1 MNMQTLDRPPAP
13 RDSLAPP
20 PAPMAARPRP
30 PRDMEELLGG
40 TGLAWLGGV
49 TVLVGLAF
57 LLTMAVS
64 RGWLGEG
71 ARTALAGGVSLAL
84 LGLGVRLRER
94 RRNEAALAA
103 AAVGVAGGF
112 GTLVVAGQVYS
123 LIPGALSFAGA
134 LAVGA
139 AATALAV
146 RWRAPLMGWL
156 GLCGA
161 LLAPAVVGGDGA
173 IAYLAVAYA
182 ATVGVLVWQRWT
194 WLGLAAV
201 GIATWQW
208 VAWLISHELPLSTS
222 LATLV
227 VFGLLT
233 MAAAAGFEVRR
244 RQPRVRISAA
254 GLLVLNALVLDIAG
268 WWMMYPNTVAEDLW
282 VVGVAVVHLLIGLAG
297 RRIPRVSHELSL
309 IALGLGVMLAD
320 VAFASLVQGLPLVLG
335 WVAGTIGFGWLL
347 RRHPAGDLRRV
358 LSDRPAQD
366 RAFAIAGLGSHLLY
380 ALAHAFVVDA
390 PLAAHGDGATGIL
403 AMAAVAAG
411 AAISARLAAG
421 RQPWLR
427 VVLDTIALAVLYC
440 LTLEAAHGLA
450 LPVALAGQAAALAAV
465 ARRERDELAGYAA
478 LAFAGTSLAVA
489 VGGFAPPAALVDGLA
504 HPLWAAAALAAA
516 AGALALTAR
525 AFAATAGRLPRG
537 LQVASAAAAFYGLS
551 VEAVAVDP
559 ALTGQTLLSVL
570 WGVTGVGLLVTGL
583 VRDRRTLRRVAL
595 GLLAV
600 TAAKVFLYDLAALDS
615 MARVGSLIGL
625 GVLLLAGGFAW
636 QRVRPLPLPDLREAE
651 AH

>member
-1 MNMQTLDRPPAP
+1 MHTQISGGRRP
-13 RDSLAPP
+13 RDL
-20 PAPMAARPRP
+20 
-30 PRDMEELLGG
+30 EELLGG

-103 AAVGVAGGF
+103 AAVGVAGAF

-123 LIPGALSFAGA
+123 LIPDVLSLAGA

-156 GLCGA
+156 GLWGA

-201 GIATWQW
+201 GVTTWQW
-208 VAWLISHELPLSTS
+208 VAWLISHDPSPSTA

-244 RQPRVRISAA
+244 REPRVRLSAA
-254 GLLVLNALVLDIAG
+254 GLLVLNALVLDIVG
-268 WWMMYPNTVAEDLW
+268 WWAMYPNTVAEDLW
-282 VVGVAVVHLLIGLAG
+282 VAGVAVLHLAIGLAG

-309 IALGLGVMLAD
+309 VALGLGVMLAD

-366 RAFAIAGLGSHLLY
+366 RAFAIAGLGSHLMY
-380 ALAHAFVVDA
+380 ALAHVFVVDA
-390 PLAAHGDGATGIL
+390 PVAGQGGGATAIL

-411 AAISARLAAG
+411 AAISARLATG
-421 RQPWLR
+421 RHPWLR
-427 VVLDTIALAVLYC
+427 LALDALALVVLYC

-450 LPVALAGQAAALAAV
+450 LPLALAGQAAALAAV
-465 ARRERDELAGYAA
+465 ARRERDELAIIGA
-478 LAFAGTSLAVA
+478 LAFAGTALAGTVA
-489 VGGFAPPAALVDGLA
+489 VFAPPAALVDGLRD
-504 HPLWAAAALAAA
+504 PLAAAAALAAT
-516 AGALALTAR
+516 AGALALVALAAR
-525 AFAATAGRLPRG
+525 AVGGRPSRG
-537 LQVASAAAAFYGLS
+537 LEVAAAAVAFYGLS
-551 VEAVAVDP
+551 VEAVAIDP

-570 WGVTGVGLLVTGL
+570 WGVTGVGLLVAGL

-636 QRVRPLPLPDLREAE
+636 QRVRPLPLPDLREAQ

>member
-1 MNMQTLDRPPAP
+1 
-13 RDSLAPP
+13 
-20 PAPMAARPRP
+20 
-30 PRDMEELLGG
+30 
-40 TGLAWLGGV
+40 
-49 TVLVGLAF
+49 
-57 LLTMAVS
+57 MAVS

-71 ARTALAGGVSLAL
+71 ARTALAGGVSLSL
-84 LGLGVRLRER
+84 LGLGARLRER

-103 AAVGVAGGF
+103 AAVGVAGAF

-123 LIPGALSFAGA
+123 LIPDALSLAGA

-139 AATALAV
+139 AATGLAI

-161 LLAPAVVGGDGA
+161 LLAPAVVGGGGGA
-173 IAYLAVAYA
+173 ITYLAVAYA

-194 WLGLAAV
+194 WLGLVAV
-201 GIATWQW
+201 GLTTWQW
-208 VAWLISHELPLSTS
+208 VAWLIPREGPATTA
-222 LATLV
+222 LAVLL

-244 RQPRVRISAA
+244 REARVRISAA
-254 GLLVLNALVLDIAG
+254 GLLVLNALVLDIVG
-268 WWMMYPNTVAEDLW
+268 WWAMYRSTTSTLAEDLW
-282 VVGVAVVHLLIGLAG
+282 VVGVAVVHLALGLAG
-297 RRIPRVSHELSL
+297 RRLPRVSHELSL

-320 VAFASLVQGLPLVLG
+320 VAFATLTHGLPLVLG
-335 WVAGTIGFGWLL
+335 WVAGTIGFGALL

-366 RAFAIAGLGSHLLY
+366 RAFAVAGLGSHLLY
-380 ALAHAFVVDA
+380 TLAHAFVVDA
-390 PLAAHGDGATGIL
+390 PAAGQGGGATAIL
-403 AMAAVAAG
+403 GMAAVAAG
-411 AAISARLAAG
+411 AAVSARLAAE
-421 RQPWLR
+421 RHPWIR
-427 VVLDTIALAVLYC
+427 IGLDTLALAVLYC

-465 ARRERDELAGYAA
+465 ARRERDELAGYGA

-489 VGGFAPPAALVDGLA
+489 VVGFAPPMALVDGLA
-504 HPLWAAAALAAA
+504 RPLAAAAALAGVT
-516 AGALALTAR
+516 GALALVSR
-525 AFAATAGRLPRG
+525 AAGGRVRIRVRLE
-537 LQVASAAAAFYGLS
+537 VAAAVVALYGAS

-583 VRDRRTLRRVAL
+583 VRDRRALRRAAL

-615 MARVGSLIGL
+615 LARVGSLIGL

-636 QRVRPLPLPDLREAE
+636 QRVRPLPLPDLREAQ

>member
-1 MNMQTLDRPPAP
+1 
-13 RDSLAPP
+13 
-20 PAPMAARPRP
+20 
-30 PRDMEELLGG
+30 
-40 TGLAWLGGV
+40 
-49 TVLVGLAF
+49 
-57 LLTMAVS
+57 
-64 RGWLGEG
+64 
-71 ARTALAGGVSLAL
+71 
-84 LGLGVRLRER
+84 
-94 RRNEAALAA
+94 
-103 AAVGVAGGF
+103 
-112 GTLVVAGQVYS
+112 
-123 LIPGALSFAGA
+123 
-134 LAVGA
+134 
-139 AATALAV
+139 
-146 RWRAPLMGWL
+146 MGWL

-201 GIATWQW
+201 GITTWQW

-244 RQPRVRISAA
+244 REPRVRISAA
-254 GLLVLNALVLDIAG
+254 GLLVLNALVLDIVG
-268 WWMMYPNTVAEDLW
+268 WWVMYPNTVAEDLW
-282 VVGVAVVHLLIGLAG
+282 VVGVAVVHLALGLAA
-297 RRIPRVSHELSL
+297 RRAPRVSHELSL
-309 IALGLGVMLAD
+309 VALGLGVMLAD

-347 RRHPAGDLRRV
+347 RRHPAG
-358 LSDRPAQD
+358 QD
-366 RAFAIAGLGSHLLY
+366 RAFAIGGLGTHLVY

-390 PLAAHGDGATGIL
+390 PQAAHGGGATGIL

-427 VVLDTIALAVLYC
+427 IVLDTVALAVLYC
-440 LTLEAAHGLA
+440 LTLVAAHGLA
-450 LPVALAGQAAALAAV
+450 LPIALAGQAAALAAV
-465 ARRERDELAGYAA
+465 ARRERDELAGCGA
-478 LAFAGTSLAVA
+478 LVFAGTSLAVA
-489 VGGFAPPAALVDGLA
+489 IGGFAPPAALVHGLT
-504 HPLWAAAALAAA
+504 HPLWAAASLAAVAGVLALTGHAFGALGTLAFGRPLRVQLLAAA
-516 AGALALTAR
+516 AA
-525 AFAATAGRLPRG
+525 
-537 LQVASAAAAFYGLS
+537 VAFYGLS

-570 WGVTGVGLLVTGL
+570 WGITGVGLLVAGL